1 MVVEIHKIYRG
12 RTGSLAQ
19 RQVNKRI
26 PPALHRTLHQW
37 LDPIHQI
44 TPFLKS
50 LVHKAP
56 LVVQVSFY
64 KMTVVIFPD
73 PDKRI

>member
-1 MVVEIHKIYRG
+1 MVVEIQKIYHG
-12 RTGSLAQ
+12 PTNSLAQ

-50 LVHKAP
+50 FVHKAP
-56 LVVQVSFY
+56 KVVQVSFY
-64 KMTVVIFPD
+64 KNAVVVLP
-73 PDKRI
+73 PSYQRI